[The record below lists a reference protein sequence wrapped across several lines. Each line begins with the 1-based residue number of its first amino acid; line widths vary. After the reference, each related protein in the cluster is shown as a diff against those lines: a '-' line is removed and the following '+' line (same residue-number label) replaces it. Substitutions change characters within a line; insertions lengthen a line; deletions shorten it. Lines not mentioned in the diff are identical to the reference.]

1 MGVSI
6 LSYEGVA
13 LLFWGGQAN
22 LSYPHHAPSNNEL
35 QLIGLTHQLQL
46 RSLFSRF
53 MTYFRQNIDALSAY
67 VPGEQP
73 PSDAKVIKLNTNENP
88 YPPAPA
94 ALQVLREL
102 DGELLRRY
110 PHPMA
115 RAFREA
121 ASLALGVPAD
131 WILVGNGSDDLLTM
145 IMRACAEPGRRVV
158 YPMPTYVL
166 YRTLAQIQDAEV
178 VEVPFHEDY
187 SLPIE
192 PLIKAQGAVTFIAS
206 PNSPSGTVAPVELLD
221 KLATQLSG
229 ILVVDEA
236 YVDFA
241 DSNALELVKK
251 YDNVIVLRTLSK
263 GYSLAGL
270 RLGFGIANPSL
281 LEGFFKVKDSYNVD
295 AIACAVGAAAIAD
308 QSYKENNA
316 QKIKNSRS
324 KMQEALQKLGFYV
337 LPSQANF
344 LLAQSPSGN
353 AQSLYQTLKERGIFV
368 RYFNQPRLAD
378 KLRITIGT
386 PEQNEALLKVL
397 AEIL

>member
-6 LSYEGVA
+6 LSYAGVA

-145 IMRACAEPGRRVV
+145 IMRGCAEPGRRVV

>member
-6 LSYEGVA
+6 LSYAGVA

-221 KLATQLSG
+221 KLAMQLSG

-281 LEGFFKVKDSYNVD
+281 LEGLFKVKDSYNVD

>member
-6 LSYEGVA
+6 LSYAGVA

-281 LEGFFKVKDSYNVD
+281 LEGLFKVKDSYNVD

-316 QKIKNSRS
+316 QKIKNSRT

>member
-1 MGVSI
+1 
-6 LSYEGVA
+6 
-13 LLFWGGQAN
+13 
-22 LSYPHHAPSNNEL
+22 
-35 QLIGLTHQLQL
+35 
-46 RSLFSRF
+46 

-73 PSDAKVIKLNTNENP
+73 SPEAKVIKLNTNENP
-88 YPPAPA
+88 YPPSPQ
-94 ALQVLREL
+94 ALKVLQGL
-102 DGELLRRY
+102 DGDLLRRY

-121 ASLALGVPAD
+121 ASLALGVAAD

-178 VEVPFHEDY
+178 VEVPFHDDY

-192 PLIKAQGAVTFIAS
+192 PLIEAQGSVTFIAS

-221 KLATQLSG
+221 KLAMQLSG

-251 YDNVIVLRTLSK
+251 YDNIIVLRTLSK

-281 LEGFFKVKDSYNVD
+281 LAGLFKVKDSYNVD

-316 QKIKNSRS
+316 QKIKNSRT
-324 KMQEALQKLGFYV
+324 KMQKSLQELGFYV

-344 LLAQSPSGN
+344 LLAQSPAGN
-353 AQSLYQTLKERGIFV
+353 AQILYETLKERGIFV
-368 RYFNQPRLAD
+368 RYFNQPRLVD

-397 AEIL
+397 REIL